1 MEGWARETSLWD
13 GSPHRIWDS
22 AGVFPGPYR
31 ICLTWA
37 TYHSLRSNGELLP
50 WPAPRSQVRPWR
62 RMENYLWQMTLKREG
77 VAHEVVHL
85 TYSPTTGGIGRS
97 CLGHSCLKETWGGSG
112 VGGSYCTHCPKQL
125 LSWAK
130 RGASPMHLHVTQ
142 VLGCL
147 LPRRGGHFFPV
158 SKETPEGLPAKWDS
172 FPRRH
177 T

>member
-37 TYHSLRSNGELLP
+37 TYHSLKSNGELLP

-77 VAHEVVHL
+77 VALEVVHL
-85 TYSPTTGGIGRS
+85 TYSLTTGGTGRS
-97 CLGHSCLKETWGGSG
+97 CLGHSCLKEAIALTVQSSCFHGQRE
-112 VGGSYCTHCPKQL
+112 VPL
-125 LSWAK
+125 LYISMWPRSWAAFFLEEVATSFLCRRRLQK
-130 RGASPMHLHVTQ
+130 AF
-142 VLGCL
+142 
-147 LPRRGGHFFPV
+147 LPSETAFPGGTCENT
-158 SKETPEGLPAKWDS
+158 SEEQMQ
-172 FPRRH
+172 
-177 T
+177 